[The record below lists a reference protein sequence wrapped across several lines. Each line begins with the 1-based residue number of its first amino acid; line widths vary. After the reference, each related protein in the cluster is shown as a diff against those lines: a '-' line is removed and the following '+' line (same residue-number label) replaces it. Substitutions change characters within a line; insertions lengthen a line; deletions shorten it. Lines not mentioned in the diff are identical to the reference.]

1 MSDFPSSDLV
11 ANISTHTIG
20 NITWKWNG
28 YAWNK
33 EHGHT
38 AEAVV
43 DSFNGLTGDVTTNAL
58 ILPVAGISSSGGATF
73 GDPIFVPNTFN
84 LKNNNGDTVF
94 DVDTRNITIGDVD
107 SAGNATDLII
117 RDSHSAIYISA
128 ASQIRLNAP
137 DTYIESG
144 GHLGALNDTDTY
156 IHFASNDVKNFLA
169 GGVTYARGT
178 ATGMQLPV
186 GLSADAGIT
195 VGGPSSF
202 LDNEVAR
209 PKFKDYSETVNAIGT
224 VTSNTAVDVED
235 GNVQTVTV
243 GGNCEFSFSNFP
255 ADGIAGTVTLIITN
269 GGAHTTTWKNHG
281 SQSIK
286 WPGDNAPALT
296 SSGVDIISFMTIDAG
311 ITVYGFVGGIDFS

>member
-73 GDPIFVPNTFN
+73 GDPIFVPNTFH
-84 LKNNNGDTVF
+84 LKNNNGNTVF

-107 SAGNATDLII
+107 SAGNDTDLVI

-156 IHFASNDVKNFLA
+156 IHFASNNVKNFLA

-209 PKFKDYSETVNAIGT
+209 PKFKDYSETVNAGG
-224 VTSNTAVDVED
+224 SKNASFNVDFED
-235 GNVQTVTV
+235 GNVQTFTFADDLTV
-243 GGNCEFSFSNFP
+243 SFTNPP
-255 ADGIAGTVTLIITN
+255 ATGIAGTVTLIITN
-269 GGAHTTTWKNHG
+269 GGANTTTWN
-281 SQSIK
+281 SAVK

-296 SSGVDIISFMTIDAG
+296 SSGVDIVTFTTIDAG
-311 ITVYGFVGGIDFS
+311 TTIYGFVGGINFS